1 MPSSRIPVVLPVT
14 LLLAATAVFR
24 YTPLDCTV
32 CGLFFGGNGQWPMLE
47 AQPFHFFYEYGP
59 IPGYVIGVVGIV
71 VWLVGLIFHRDIARR
86 GFFCMMLVLLGPGLL
101 VNGVLKPNVQR
112 PRPCQTTEFGGRAD
126 FTPVFAIGSG
136 LASKTVSQADETDS
150 RHTASTTTALVCK
163 SFPSGH
169 ASMGFATLAIPFL
182 LRRRRKLYVL
192 SLGLAI
198 SWGTLIGISR
208 VVQGRHFPSDVI
220 WAAAIVYLLAV
231 SLYYLSGLHRVSPLV
246 WPNYSNSNSS
256 RRVGGGGSHKP
267 AYEPAVMAMGETGR
281 GVAAIQRMQSKPKG
295 FAA

>member
-1 MPSSRIPVVLPVT
+1 MRPSSRIPVVIPVV
-14 LLLAATAVFR
+14 LLLAATAIFR
-24 YTPLDCTV
+24 WTHLDSATCAQ
-32 CGLFFGGNGQWPMLE
+32 FFGGNGQWPMLD

-59 IPGYVIGVVGIV
+59 MPGYVIGVAGVI
-71 VWLVGLIFHRDIARR
+71 VWLVGLVFHREIARR

-112 PRPCQTTEFGGRAD
+112 PRPCQTTQFGGRAD
-126 FTPVFAIGSG
+126 FTPVFALGQGVTPDSVAESPTKVGRGS
-136 LASKTVSQADETDS
+136 TVE
-150 RHTASTTTALVCK
+150 LVCK

-192 SLGLAI
+192 SLGLTI

-208 VVQGRHFPSDVI
+208 VVQGRHYPSDVI

-231 SLYYLSGLHRVSPLV
+231 SLYYLSGLHRVGPLD
-246 WPNYSNSNSS
+246 WTAGKSEPIRSQ
-256 RRVGGGGSHKP
+256 RPGGSVGKP
-267 AYEPAVMAMGETGR
+267 AYGGAAVAM
-281 GVAAIQRMQSKPKG
+281 QRVQS
-295 FAA
+295 FE